1 MFSLDELNV
10 VMRMD
15 TPRHRIIPFHI
26 SHLDRIELNDHD
38 NKVLS
43 QFPDYREYMIAF
55 TEYGV
60 AYTAVGDDIFYAMFG
75 VFPLWRGVAEAW
87 LMPSRHINRKTIAM
101 HRASLRF
108 FEHYAHKNS
117 LVRLQFTVHSHNSR
131 AVTWAERCYFNR
143 EGILK
148 NYGPDGLD
156 HFMYARYFNG

>member
-1 MFSLDELNV
+1 MFSLDELNK

-38 NKVLS
+38 HKVLS
-43 QFPDYREYMIAF
+43 QFDNYREYMMAF
-55 TEYGV
+55 ANYGV
-60 AYTAVGDDIFYAMFG
+60 AYTAVGDDMFYAFFG
-75 VFPLWRGVAEAW
+75 VFPLWDGVAEAW

-108 FEHYAHKNS
+108 FEYYAQKNS
-117 LVRLQFTVHSHNSR
+117 LKRLQFTVHSLNVR

-148 NYGPDGLD
+148 QYGPDGLD
-156 HFMYARYFNG
+156 HYMYARYF